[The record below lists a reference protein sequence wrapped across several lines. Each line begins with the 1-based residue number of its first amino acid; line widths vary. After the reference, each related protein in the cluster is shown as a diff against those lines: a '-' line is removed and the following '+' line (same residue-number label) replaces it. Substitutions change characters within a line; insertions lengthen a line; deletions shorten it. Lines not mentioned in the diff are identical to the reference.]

1 MQSDRPRKLQRISQ
15 ACDLCHRRSIR
26 CRPSNEDVDRCQ
38 NCYDFD
44 VPCTYDRPS
53 KRRKHPAAPSAPAA
67 TSGVAKSQSQPG
79 HVDHARSTGSPLQYS
94 GHRLPAL
101 PDASRSL
108 DSARGVIDLSNTTKE
123 SGDGKDVTGAYL
135 VMQKVEPDT
144 VSLPW
149 KAFALSCESAMME
162 LIDIYV
168 DIVWPLYPLFHEE
181 TLKQRIR
188 NRDHLVDRGF
198 FACVMAICAL
208 ASARVR
214 DGALSIP
221 FSEKLRHAEL
231 SSEVFYAAAIDAI
244 SDDLSKAR
252 GIDFLRTCAL
262 LALTCI
268 QYGQIG
274 TMQQH
279 LGEYFTLSSVQRF
292 YDEAH
297 WPEGLSQHE
306 VEIRRR
312 VFWCVYTMD
321 VVLEHALNKARA
333 KKCQHEDRRNVDKL
347 MFIDSVPDKEVM
359 PTVLRMYYE
368 LPLAFK
374 ETPVMGENSSR
385 SLYAFQA
392 ANIQATLQ
400 LLRMILF
407 SMEDGPGVDRKCDV
421 ASEVLAVFHSIPPQY
436 LRAIS
441 TPLIYH
447 LGCMGQVLGSAME
460 VPLSDAQYQRVR
472 ASLLSMADLL
482 DALESGLRRAAGASA
497 NLRSLIDKADEQMR
511 VRRRLPQPVVMHPG
525 PSTGVE
531 NVPEANMAGL
541 YNFQKTL
548 VDVQL
553 PQELFGDWA
562 LPFDFYQGSVNMGPS
577 GYPAQNAPPRPGQ

>member
-1 MQSDRPRKLQRISQ
+1 
-15 ACDLCHRRSIR
+15 
-26 CRPSNEDVDRCQ
+26 
-38 NCYDFD
+38 
-44 VPCTYDRPS
+44 
-53 KRRKHPAAPSAPAA
+53 
-67 TSGVAKSQSQPG
+67 
-79 HVDHARSTGSPLQYS
+79 
-94 GHRLPAL
+94 
-101 PDASRSL
+101 
-108 DSARGVIDLSNTTKE
+108 
-123 SGDGKDVTGAYL
+123 
-135 VMQKVEPDT
+135 
-144 VSLPW
+144 
-149 KAFALSCESAMME
+149 
-162 LIDIYV
+162 
-168 DIVWPLYPLFHEE
+168 
-181 TLKQRIR
+181 
-188 NRDHLVDRGF
+188 
-198 FACVMAICAL
+198 MAICAL

-321 VVLEHALNKARA
+321 VYAAVVWNCFLRSQEIHAKVRYPGPLDDEKGDPTVTDQGGNPVTWLQGWTFSVDLYRVLEHALNKARA